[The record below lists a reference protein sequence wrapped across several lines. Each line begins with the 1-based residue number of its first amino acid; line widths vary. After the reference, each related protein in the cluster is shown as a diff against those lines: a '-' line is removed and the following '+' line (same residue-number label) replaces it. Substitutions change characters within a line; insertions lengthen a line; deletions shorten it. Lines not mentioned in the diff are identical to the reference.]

1 MKTHL
6 PKSTRSFAVKFT
18 LLLLVSGLTSGICLS
33 QERNI
38 YQIKIYTIENEEQE
52 QRLDLFL
59 KDAYIPALHRTGIN
73 NIGVFKPI
81 EEEEMAGKLIYVL
94 IPFEDIEQFE
104 SLQAELNHD
113 KKFLNKGDDY
123 INSAFDNPPYA
134 RIESII
140 LRAFSS
146 MPEYGV
152 PTHTTAP
159 SDQVYELRSYQA
171 ATEKLYE
178 KKVEMFNE
186 GGESKIFMDLD
197 FQPVFFGEVLSGATM
212 PNLMYMTSFKDKA
225 SQGEHWS
232 AFGASPAWDKLKSDP
247 QYNNTVSTIEKIL
260 LHPAEY
266 SEL

>member
-1 MKTHL
+1 MKTHI
-6 PKSTRSFAVKFT
+6 KFM
-18 LLLLVSGLTSGICLS
+18 LLLLVSGLSSGICLS
-33 QERNI
+33 QERDI
-38 YQIKIYTIENEEQE
+38 YQFKIYTIENKEQE

-59 KDAYIPALHRTGIN
+59 KDAYIPALHRTGIKN
-73 NIGVFKPI
+73 VGVFKPI
-81 EEEEMAGKLIYVL
+81 EEEDTAGKLIYVL
-94 IPFEDIEQFE
+94 IPFEDIDQFE
-104 SLQAELNHD
+104 SLRAALNHD
-113 KKFLNKGDDY
+113 KKFLNKGEDY
-123 INSAFDNPPYA
+123 INAAFDKPPYA

-152 PTHTTAP
+152 PRHTTSP
-159 SDQVYELRSYQA
+159 SEQIYELRSYQA

-197 FQPVFFGEVLSGATM
+197 FQAVFFGEVLSGASM
-212 PNLMYMTSFKDKA
+212 PNLMYMTSFENKV
-225 SQGEHWS
+225 SQGEHWD
-232 AFGASPAWDKLKSDP
+232 AFRTAPAWNKLKSDS

-260 LHPAEY
+260 LHPTEY